1 MEIKKALELL
11 GSVGPRTEQIANYY
25 GIENQMSMLEEEC
38 AELIQ
43 AVSKLR
49 RAGVSEKQGLKYI
62 DARGHVTEE
71 MADVLNLLIQMTHL
85 LENGEMLLFWLDQ
98 KLNRTIQRI
107 EKEAQNETA

>member
-1 MEIKKALELL
+1 MDLMSALYTLAETKTK
-11 GSVGPRTEQIANYY
+11 TEQIANHF

-107 EKEAQNETA
+107 EREAQNETA

>member
-1 MEIKKALELL
+1 MEIKKALDLL
-11 GSVGPRTEQIANYY
+11 GSIGPRTVQIANYY

-49 RAGVSEKQGLKYI
+49 RAGVSEKRGLKYI
-62 DARGHVTEE
+62 DARSHVTEE

-98 KLNRTIQRI
+98 KLNRTILRI
-107 EKEAQNETA
+107 ENEGANG